1 MRKSRL
7 LVPAMLVAATAVV
20 GGSVRASADSGFPR
34 VPANADVTQNVKS
47 SVRDMQTA
55 AIGVDPND
63 PNHVAV
69 VAGDWRLG
77 TCFLY
82 VSTDGGATFA
92 VGKHSPLPPQFDTCT
107 PNGATNPWGVA
118 FDKSGN
124 ILVAAPIANRP
135 STVSLSGSVILAK
148 TTDNG
153 NTWSPTFVKDDRQ
166 TNPPLGV
173 AQVQLVSDTKNNRIY
188 VGFQQRNVPVS
199 GYLDRFGAT
208 QRRAEV
214 AVSTDD
220 GASFSAPVDV
230 EGDPSSTLSIG
241 GPYLSLGSDG
251 ALYAYYSQSAAA
263 KGSSTVFTSQTAALH
278 VAKSTDGGQSYTQL
292 PTIMP
297 VSKEP
302 AFFGF
307 SNFVAAPYNGGTALV
322 LVFEAL
328 AQGSAAAQ
336 NQVRDVYAINSTD
349 GGQTWNSQTR
359 VTDDDVNTDLGS
371 KMTPGISAAPNG
383 RIDASWIDFRNDNGN
398 LLSDTYYASSTDGG
412 STWSKNIK
420 VSDQPS
426 NRHYGQWANY
436 SDMRSDINMVSN
448 NYAAY
453 IAWDDSRNATPSK
466 DQVDIYFGSVQQVAI
481 PASTGTTV
489 LYIIIAV
496 AGGLVLAA
504 LVLVVLGVVVRSRR
518 TGSGSTKP
526 PVGTTAS

>member
-20 GGSVRASADSGFPR
+20 GGSARVAADSGFPR
-34 VPANADVTQNVKS
+34 VPANADVTQNDKS

-55 AIGVDPND
+55 AIGVDPKD
-63 PNHVAV
+63 PNHVAI
-69 VAGDWRLG
+69 VAGDWRIG

-92 VGKHSPLPPQFDTCT
+92 VGKQSPLPPQFDTCT
-107 PNGATNPWGVA
+107 PNGATNAWGVA

-124 ILVAAPIANRP
+124 ILVAAPVANRP

-153 NTWSPTFVKDDRQ
+153 NTWSTTFVKDNRQ
-166 TNPPLGV
+166 SNPPQGV
-173 AQVQLVSDTKNNRIY
+173 AAIELVSDTKNNRIY
-188 VGFQQRNVPVS
+188 VSWQQRGVPVT
-199 GYLDRFGAT
+199 GYVGT

-220 GASFSAPVDV
+220 GASFSQPVDI

-241 GPYLSLGSDG
+241 GPWVSLGPDG
-251 ALYAYYSQSAAA
+251 AYYAYYSQSTAA
-263 KGSSTVFTSQTAALH
+263 KGSTTVFTSQTAGLRI
-278 VAKSTDGGQSYTQL
+278 AKTTDGGQSFTQL
-292 PTIMP
+292 PTIMT
-297 VSKEP
+297 VAKEP
-302 AFFGF
+302 PFFGYN
-307 SNFVAAPYNGGTALV
+307 NFVAAPYNGGTSLV

-336 NQVRDVYAINSTD
+336 NQVRDVYAMNSTD
-349 GGQTWNSQTR
+349 GGQTWSTQTR
-359 VTDDDVNTDLGS
+359 MSDDDINTDLGS

-383 RIDASWIDFRNDNGN
+383 RIDTSWIDFRNDNGN
-398 LLSDTYYASSTDGG
+398 LLSDTYSASSTDGG

-436 SDMRSDINMVSN
+436 SDMRSVINMVSN
-448 NYAAY
+448 NYASY
-453 IAWDDSRNATPSK
+453 IAWDDSRNASPSK
-466 DQVDIYFGSVQQVAI
+466 DQVDIYFGSVQQAAI
-481 PASTGTTV
+481 PESTSTTV

-504 LVLVVLGVVVRSRR
+504 LVLVVLGVVVRGRR
-518 TGSGSTKP
+518 SSAPKP
-526 PVGTTAS
+526 PVGTAAS

>member
-7 LVPAMLVAATAVV
+7 LVPAVLVAATAVV
-20 GGSVRASADSGFPR
+20 GGSVRAAADSGFPR
-34 VPANADVTQNVKS
+34 VTANTDVTQNDKS
-47 SVRDMQTA
+47 PVRDMQTA
-55 AIGVDPND
+55 SVAVDPND
-63 PNHVAV
+63 PNHIAV
-69 VAGDWRLG
+69 IGGDWRSG

-92 VGKHSPLPPQFDTCT
+92 VGKQSPIPPQFDTCA
-107 PNGATNPWGVA
+107 PNGATNPWGVG

-124 ILVAAPIANRP
+124 ILVATLVANRP
-135 STVSLSGSVILAK
+135 STASLSGSVIFAK
-148 TTDNG
+148 TSDNG
-153 NTWSPTFVKDDRQ
+153 NTWSTTFVKDDRQ

-199 GYLDRFGAT
+199 GYVDRFGPT

-220 GASFSAPVDV
+220 GASFSTPVDV
-230 EGDPSSTLSIG
+230 EGDPASTLSIG
-241 GPYLSLGSDG
+241 GPILSLGPGD
-251 ALYAYYSQSAAA
+251 ALYAYYSQSVPA
-263 KGSSTVFTSQTAALH
+263 KGSSAVFTSQTAGLRI
-278 VAKSTDGGQSYTQL
+278 AKSTDGGQSYTQL
-292 PTIMP
+292 PTIIP
-297 VSKEP
+297 IAKEP
-302 AFFGF
+302 AFFNYA
-307 SNFVAAPYNGGTALV
+307 SMAAAPYNGGTALV

-328 AQGSAAAQ
+328 AQGTAGSQ
-336 NQVRDVYAINSTD
+336 NQVRDIYSINSTD
-349 GGQTWNSQTR
+349 GGNSWSSPTR
-359 VTDDDVNTDLGS
+359 VTDDDITNDLGS
-371 KMTPGISAAPNG
+371 KMVPGISAAPNG

-398 LLSDTYYASSTDGG
+398 LLSDTYYSSSTDGG

-426 NRHYGQWANY
+426 NRHYGQFANN
-436 SDMRSDINMVSN
+436 SDVRWNIQQASS

-453 IAWDDSRNATPSK
+453 IPWDDTRNASPSK
-466 DQVDIYFGSVQQVAI
+466 DISDIYFGSVQQAAI
-481 PASTGTTV
+481 PQSTSTTV
-489 LYIIIAV
+489 LYIIAAV

-504 LVLVVLGVVVRSRR
+504 LVLVILGVVVRSRR